1 MQSRSFSKLPVIGIL
16 TVVYFIAGKFGLLLA
31 SLHASASPVWPAA
44 GIALA
49 TLLVLGYRAWPAIFV
64 GAFLVN
70 VTTAGNVATSLAIA
84 SGNTLEAVCGAWL
97 VNRFAGGT
105 TVFDRPQ
112 GVVKFALA
120 AVVSTVIG
128 PAFGVT
134 SLAFGGFADWANFGA
149 IWLTWWLGDTTGDL
163 LIAPLIILW
172 STPPKRRW
180 NRREVVEVGILLL
193 LLFVLSEAVFC
204 GWLTISARN
213 YPIAFI
219 SLPIV
224 IWTAFRFTQR
234 ETATGIFILSAIAIW
249 GTMHGFGPF
258 AGETENQSLLA
269 LQSWTA
275 VLAITAM
282 ALSAGMAERERAAE
296 ALRESEANMSLAA
309 NAANL
314 GLWVWNVPGGD
325 ERWVTEK
332 WRQLFGFA
340 DSEPV
345 TFDRFLEV
353 VHPGDSERV
362 KQVVQ
367 HILEHGGEYEVDYR
381 ITRPDGSIRWIASHG
396 SVELYER
403 GKPILVRGVS
413 RDVTKRK
420 IAEEE
425 LRESE
430 ERFRT
435 VANAAP
441 VMIWMSGPDKLC
453 TFFNKG
459 WLDFTGRSPE
469 QELGNGWAEG
479 VHPEDIDRCHDVYQ
493 NSFNARESFT
503 MEYRLRRSDG
513 EYRWLLDSGTPRFA
527 SDGAFLGYIGSCID
541 ITERKAAEVEARQRR
556 EQVELLGR
564 VSLLGEMAA
573 SLAHELDQ
581 PLAAILSNATAAM
594 RYLEKGKLDSEQL
607 QEILTDVVG
616 DGRRAHD
623 IMHNVRSAIKKGS
636 AIRGRINLNDV
647 VKAVTHMVHLDA
659 AAHFCKVEMSLARNL
674 PAIDGDPSQIQQV
687 LINLVRNAFDAMRD
701 TPPSGRKVEI
711 ATTYNGDGTICVA
724 VRDYGSGIPEP
735 TLERLFEQFFTT
747 KEEGLGMGL
756 AIVRSIVEAHGGSI
770 AAENADGGG
779 ARFRFRLPTK
789 DGMPQL

>member
-1 MQSRSFSKLPVIGIL
+1 MQSRPFSKLPVIGIL

-234 ETATGIFILSAIAIW
+234 ETATGIFILSGIAIW

-296 ALRESEANMSLAA
+296 ALRESEASMSLAA

-314 GLWVWNVPGGD
+314 GLWVWNIPSGE

-367 HILEHGGEYEVDYR
+367 HILEHGGEYEIEYR
-381 ITRPDGSIRWIASHG
+381 ITRPDGIIRWIATHG
-396 SVELYER
+396 RVELDER
-403 GKPILVRGVS
+403 GKPVLARGVS
-413 RDVTKRK
+413 RDVTERK

-430 ERFRT
+430 ARFRT

-459 WLDFTGRSPE
+459 WLDFTGRSLE

-479 VHPEDIDRCHDVYQ
+479 VHREDIDRCHDVYQ

-541 ITERKAAEVEARQRR
+541 ITERKAAEEEARRRR

-564 VSLLGEMAA
+564 VSLLGEMTA

-594 RYLEKGKLDSEQL
+594 QYLEQGKLDSEQL

-779 ARFRFRLPTK
+779 ARFSFRLPTK
-789 DGMPQL
+789 DGMPQ